1 MPHSASATDR
11 ERFAAAGRAP
21 SNSLFCTKEPKPE
34 RLSVSARVAEAP
46 SLMLGY
52 RQLQSGF
59 LEGAAQPGLP
69 VSAKTI
75 LTSRNLI
82 CKWQLMSHARVVT
95 ASG

>member
-1 MPHSASATDR
+1 
-11 ERFAAAGRAP
+11 
-21 SNSLFCTKEPKPE
+21 
-34 RLSVSARVAEAP
+34 
-46 SLMLGY
+46 MLGY